1 MTSGVPARNNGFSY
15 VEFVKL
21 FDHFEH
27 ILLVSEF
34 IGAAQR
40 AIFQCCQET
49 WVVDYPCQCGGPAL
63 LWHALDQPLEMR
75 SWSNLQCRAR
85 VFVLI
90 LQVERDLVDPELLS
104 EKIVPSAHRGW

>member
-1 MTSGVPARNNGFSY
+1 
-15 VEFVKL
+15 
-21 FDHFEH
+21 
-27 ILLVSEF
+27 
-34 IGAAQR
+34 
-40 AIFQCCQET
+40 
-49 WVVDYPCQCGGPAL
+49 
-63 LWHALDQPLEMR
+63 MR